1 MERLKQKVDSAQRA
15 LKTLQEILGC
25 QNPSTVER
33 DAAIQRFEYTFEA
46 VWKAGKAFLR
56 EIEGLE
62 IGSPK
67 GVIRGFLQVGLFT
80 EEQTALALA
89 MVDDRNLT
97 SHTYNEGLAEQICDQ
112 LDNYAALMAD
122 WLFDMGK
129 VLEEVQDKQRKK
141 TLDRIT
147 G

>member
-1 MERLKQKVDSAQRA
+1 MERLKQKVESARKA
-15 LKTLQEILGC
+15 LKTLTELVDSRS
-25 QNPSTVER
+25 PTVVER

-46 VWKAGKAFLR
+46 AWKAGKAFLR

-80 EEQTALALA
+80 EDQTALGLS

-97 SHTYNEGLAEQICDQ
+97 SHTYNEGLAGQIYDQ
-112 LDNYAALMAD
+112 LVDYTELMAR
-122 WLFDMGK
+122 WLSTM
-129 VLEEVQDKQRKK
+129 EEAVQNIDGDSKNKAVK
-141 TLDRIT
+141 
-147 G
+147 

>member
-1 MERLKQKVDSAQRA
+1 MERLKQKMANAKRA
-15 LKTLQEILGC
+15 LKTLQELLG
-25 QNPSTVER
+25 SKSLTIVER

-46 VWKAGKAFLR
+46 LWKAGKAFLR

-129 VLEEVQDKQRKK
+129 VLEEVQNKRRKK
-141 TLDRIT
+141 HLT

>member
-1 MERLKQKVDSAQRA
+1 MERLKQKVDSAKRA
-15 LKTLQEILGC
+15 LKTLQELLDSQSPTI
-25 QNPSTVER
+25 VER

-80 EEQTALALA
+80 EDQTVLALS

-97 SHTYNEGLAEQICDQ
+97 SHTYNEGLAEQIYDQ
-112 LDNYAALMAD
+112 LGNYAELMAE
-122 WLFDMGK
+122 WISAMEE
-129 VLEEVQDKQRKK
+129 VLEEVQDNAR
-141 TLDRIT
+141 DRE
-147 G
+147 

>member
-1 MERLKQKVDSAQRA
+1 MERLKQKVDSAKRA
-15 LKTLQEILGC
+15 LKTLQELLASDSSS
-25 QNPSTVER
+25 NVER

-80 EEQTALALA
+80 EDQTALALS

-97 SHTYNEGLAEQICDQ
+97 SHTYNEGLAKQIYDQ
-112 LDNYAALMAD
+112 LGYYAELMAE
-122 WLFDMGK
+122 WISAMEEM
-129 VLEEVQDKQRKK
+129 LEEVQDNAR
-141 TLDRIT
+141 DRE
-147 G
+147 

>member
-1 MERLKQKVDSAQRA
+1 MERLKQKMDSAKRA
-15 LKTLQEILGC
+15 LKTLQELLDLHSPTI
-25 QNPSTVER
+25 VER

-46 VWKAGKAFLR
+46 VWKAGKVFLR

-62 IGSPK
+62 IGAPK

-97 SHTYNEGLAEQICDQ
+97 SHTYNEGLAEQIYDQ
-112 LDNYAALMAD
+112 IGDYADLIAN
-122 WLFDMGK
+122 WLTAMEKASKRVEGDIRAK
-129 VLEEVQDKQRKK
+129 DKM
-141 TLDRIT
+141 
-147 G
+147 